1 MRWQVLLS
9 EGCPARWRLL
19 QDRLESVCPTETS
32 TVPLWRRSPRGPGGR
47 NPYFL
52 LEVSAPDC
60 VGILHGKCS
69 PCEPSSTLG
78 EVVSMT
84 VRIWRAKNPASCWG
98 VWTDCVG
105 ILHGKCFLCE
115 PSSTRGG
122 DRQSCNFV
130 APGQLLLPDGGVCH

>member
-1 MRWQVLLS
+1 MSHTHHKPEPNTGPTAAPQGVMPPVPRPHYCQGTVQPSAGFVRRQVLLS

-32 TVPLWRRSPRGPGGR
+32 TLPLWRRGPRGPGGR

-78 EVVSMT
+78 EVISMAIQI
-84 VRIWRAKNPASCWG
+84 RRAKDPASCWG
-98 VWTDCVG
+98 V
-105 ILHGKCFLCE
+105 
-115 PSSTRGG
+115 
-122 DRQSCNFV
+122 
-130 APGQLLLPDGGVCH
+130 